1 MIEPVSIRAT
11 ENPARVHAD
20 GKEIA
25 VTDDPD
31 RRARSGALSAILAV
45 VLAYAAFAGMWI
57 LLSDRAVSW
66 LVSVPAQ
73 VTLISTLKGWLF
85 VAVTSLL
92 LYVLLRRLPLPCEA
106 AADTPLPEPPLR
118 ALLLPFIL
126 LAAAIVILTLG
137 GIAIDFSHQ
146 KESEA
151 ARLKTIAELKTRQ
164 TADWMEERL
173 GDARFLQHSRLSTEL
188 DASLFAADGPEAN
201 GELLEHLKTFARYN
215 AFHGVMLLN
224 ALGEPLWDL
233 DGAETALD
241 PRLVAAVKASV
252 ADRKVRHFG
261 PYRDERGA
269 THLDFLVPLPARD
282 GQPGPVVVLHTD
294 PTARLYPAL
303 QSWPI
308 PTETGETLLVQR
320 DGDHLSFLNEPRH
333 RTDAALMLRLPLTNP
348 RLLAARYL
356 LAPAN
361 FGTLQEGEDYR
372 GKPVLGVAMTV
383 PETDW
388 FLVVKLD
395 RAELYAKVA
404 NNAVWICL
412 AGLLA
417 LFMTGTGAFL
427 LRQRQQLALAA
438 SLHRSQMERLNALSL
453 LAAIAEGSTDA
464 IFAKDREG
472 RYLLFNRAAARF
484 AGTSAEATLGGTDD
498 ELFPPEQAELIKSND
513 RRVMDD
519 DCSLTFQEFLTTTE
533 GMRLFLAI
541 KGPLRDADG
550 KIIGVFGISRDI
562 TEIDQVSRALADE
575 TARRLALIEGSRDGV
590 LVFDEQHRIVE
601 ANRRFAEMLGYAPGE
616 LIGLYSWDI
625 DAVMTES
632 QVREGFTEFPSSGRM
647 FETLHRRRDGSVYA
661 VEVSASSVSWGGRK
675 LVLCICRDISERKK
689 AEEEL
694 DRYRHCL
701 EELVEE
707 RTAELRRQSQARR
720 AIIDNIPH
728 MIWLKDREGRFLAVN
743 RAFAEATRHAAEEL
757 LGKTDLDIWPREM
770 AERYRA
776 DDADVMATRRQK
788 TIEEGIPNRPEAF
801 ETFKAPVLDADGSVL
816 GTVGFSRDI
825 SVQKELERIQ
835 EMAREWAESANRAKS
850 AFLANMSHEIRT
862 PMNAIVGLTY
872 LLQRSGVTP
881 EQARRLDKIES
892 AAQHL
897 LSIVNDILDLSKIEA
912 GRLELEQTDFHLM
925 GILDHVRS
933 LIADQAQSKGLKID
947 VDTDDVPPWL
957 HGDPTRLRQAL
968 LNFAGNAV
976 KFTERGTIVLRAR
989 LLEEYEHR
997 LLVRFEVVD
1006 TGIGIAPD
1014 ELTRLFTPFGQA
1026 DVSTTRKHGGTGLGL
1041 AITRRLAQLM
1051 GGDAGVESEPDRG
1064 STFWFTARLGRGR
1077 GIAPPPSAMPST
1089 DTESAL
1095 RRRATGARILL
1106 VEDNAINR
1114 EVAMELLHA
1123 VALAVDAAENG
1134 REAVAMVAANTYD
1147 LVLMDVQMP
1156 EMDGLEATRTI
1167 RAQAGHEAVPILAM
1181 TANAFEEDRQ
1191 ACLDAGM
1198 NDFVPKPVEPDVL
1211 YRALLKWLPESDERD
1226 SLRPVLRE
1234 GAEGVAWMPWLAGV
1248 PGLDS
1253 LRGLAAVRGQRTI
1266 YLRLLRLFAQ
1276 SHGED
1281 PAALRA
1287 CLKSGNELGA
1297 VRVAHGLKGAAAT
1310 LGADR
1315 LASCAGRLEISLGRR
1330 AEAEVIDS
1338 ATDELQRELDCLV
1351 AAILALPEED
1361 EWSNPE
1367 TPVQGDVPRRVMS
1380 ELDALLA
1387 EDNVRSVQFARDS
1400 SALLRAALGETFGD
1414 LEREINRFNFDAA
1427 LEILRAARLL

>member
-1 MIEPVSIRAT
+1 
-11 ENPARVHAD
+11 
-20 GKEIA
+20 
-25 VTDDPD
+25 
-31 RRARSGALSAILAV
+31 
-45 VLAYAAFAGMWI
+45 
-57 LLSDRAVSW
+57 
-66 LVSVPAQ
+66 
-73 VTLISTLKGWLF
+73 
-85 VAVTSLL
+85 
-92 LYVLLRRLPLPCEA
+92 
-106 AADTPLPEPPLR
+106 
-118 ALLLPFIL
+118 
-126 LAAAIVILTLG
+126 
-137 GIAIDFSHQ
+137 
-146 KESEA
+146 
-151 ARLKTIAELKTRQ
+151 
-164 TADWMEERL
+164 
-173 GDARFLQHSRLSTEL
+173 
-188 DASLFAADGPEAN
+188 
-201 GELLEHLKTFARYN
+201 
-215 AFHGVMLLN
+215 
-224 ALGEPLWDL
+224 
-233 DGAETALD
+233 
-241 PRLVAAVKASV
+241 
-252 ADRKVRHFG
+252 
-261 PYRDERGA
+261 
-269 THLDFLVPLPARD
+269 
-282 GQPGPVVVLHTD
+282 
-294 PTARLYPAL
+294 
-303 QSWPI
+303 
-308 PTETGETLLVQR
+308 
-320 DGDHLSFLNEPRH
+320 
-333 RTDAALMLRLPLTNP
+333 
-348 RLLAARYL
+348 
-356 LAPAN
+356 
-361 FGTLQEGEDYR
+361 
-372 GKPVLGVAMTV
+372 
-383 PETDW
+383 
-388 FLVVKLD
+388 
-395 RAELYAKVA
+395 
-404 NNAVWICL
+404 
-412 AGLLA
+412 
-417 LFMTGTGAFL
+417 
-427 LRQRQQLALAA
+427 
-438 SLHRSQMERLNALSL
+438 MERLNALSL